1 MQLFKKRE
9 SLTQNI
15 AYMAIMAAINVIFVL
30 LGAIIPALMFVLI
43 FVLPLISAVV
53 ALLCKKTLYPI
64 YAIVT
69 IALCGLA
76 ASSFSILDTFFYV
89 VPSVITG
96 FLFGLLV
103 EKNVHG
109 IYIFGVLSFT
119 QFLITY
125 LTLLTVQA
133 IIPELNYVNRF
144 LDIFGLTNSSNYM
157 AIYLTIVVILSEI
170 QIFFTIFIMKLNL
183 NKIGFKIN
191 LSKDIELLQFL
202 INIGLLILALFGAI
216 FYPPIAFIFI
226 LFSLP
231 FAMYQL
237 VILLLYKKIWIYIAL
252 GVSLV
257 ASVLIFAGC
266 YLLLPHPVGIIL
278 VTPLLALISMIYFV
292 NYLYIKKTSSD
303 KINS

>member
-1 MQLFKKRE
+1 MQLFKKKE
-9 SLTQNI
+9 TLTQNI

-30 LGAIIPALMFVLI
+30 LGAIIPALMFILI

-53 ALLCKKTLYPI
+53 ALLCKKALYPI

-96 FLFGLLV
+96 FLFGLFV
-103 EKNVHG
+103 EKNIHG
-109 IYIFGVLSFT
+109 IYIFTALSFV

-125 LTLLTVQA
+125 LTLLCVQA

-144 LDIFGLTNSSNYM
+144 LDIFGLANSANYL
-157 AIYLTIVVILSEI
+157 AIYMSIVVILSEI

-183 NKIGFKIN
+183 KKIGFDIN
-191 LSKDIELLQFL
+191 LDN
-202 INIGLLILALFGAI
+202 INEPILFVVNFSILVLVLFGAI
-216 FYPPIAFIFI
+216 FFPPICFVFI

-231 FAMYQL
+231 FVMYQL
-237 VILLLYKKIWIYIAL
+237 VTLLVKKKIWIYVAL
-252 GVSLV
+252 GISV
-257 ASVLIFAGC
+257 AASIFIFAGC
-266 YLLLPHPVGIIL
+266 YLLLPHPKAIIL
-278 VTPLLALISMIYFV
+278 VAVPLFLISMIYFV
-292 NYLYIKKTSSD
+292 NYLFIKKTSHD
-303 KINS
+303 KIDK